1 MSTNTPRTR
10 AATTGSREQ
19 ARKREE
25 EGRLKPGS
33 RRRLPAQS
41 QDADLP
47 PQHEPGSHD
56 GEKVSEQGDATGAP
70 HPAAKG
76 RDAPVDVR

>member
-19 ARKREE
+19 ARKQEE

-33 RRRLPAQS
+33 RRRLPAQA

-47 PQHEPGSHD
+47 PSDESGSHD
-56 GEKVSEQGDATGAP
+56 GEKVNEQGDATGAP